1 MGIDGWLERL
11 ENGSIATAVSVN
23 EAAWRGTWT
32 KYEVDKL
39 DTVSMAF
46 MGGALADRLAWVF
59 HSGYQAMMRRA
70 FPFCPIDGWASYL
83 VAEDRSGE
91 YPAAVLE
98 KTDEGKRLSGSK
110 SWVAASDHVDHLV
123 VRAAFEDHHEYAL
136 VGRGNTGVRLSSRE
150 SPGFLP
156 DLSQGFATFEDV
168 LVSEKRL
175 FSRGDLSS
183 NFSSEEPY
191 HVLLALC
198 AHIAAQTLKHGGRLT
213 DEIVA
218 PMRMAREM
226 AEKNLSADQFLK
238 SLVRLDGATTRAAHQ
253 FGRFIE
259 HENKELF
266 LRWERDKRLV
276 EMFTRGL
283 EKRAKGVRK

>member
-1 MGIDGWLERL
+1 MLI
-11 ENGSIATAVSVN
+11 
-23 EAAWRGTWT
+23 
-32 KYEVDKL
+32 
-39 DTVSMAF
+39 
-46 MGGALADRLAWVF
+46 
-59 HSGYQAMMRRA
+59 
-70 FPFCPIDGWASYL
+70 
-83 VAEDRSGE
+83 
-91 YPAAVLE
+91 
-98 KTDEGKRLSGSK
+98 
-110 SWVAASDHVDHLV
+110 
-123 VRAAFEDHHEYAL
+123 
-136 VGRGNTGVRLSSRE
+136 
-150 SPGFLP
+150 
-156 DLSQGFATFEDV
+156 
-168 LVSEKRL
+168 SEKRL

-198 AHIAAQTLKHGGRLT
+198 AHSAAQTLKQGGRLT

-238 SLVRLDGATTRAAHQ
+238 SLVRLDGATTRAAYQ